1 MTRLTVGIT
10 TRDRP
15 DSLKRCLASLAH
27 VAHLDPDVIVFDDA
41 SRTPVSRQ
49 LEGVQRAPFRIIRDD
64 GRARLNDPLP
74 RLKAAFGD
82 LGWVLPETLAAAPGP
97 EDIYYDVV
105 AQVEMTHWR
114 SQRTVLVGDAA
125 YAVSLLAGQGASL
138 ALAGGRA
145 LGQVLDGEA
154 DIAAALA
161 RFEQRLR
168 SLVGKAA
175 RRAAHGQMV
184 RAGQPAPRRHPR
196 HVSQH
201 HDLAAAIGPAESF
214 LLVQLQGL
222 FTGFPLTL

>member
-1 MTRLTVGIT
+1 MRSIPIASWPFSSFATPFAHACMI
-10 TRDRP
+10 
-15 DSLKRCLASLAH
+15 RCHGSKPLSATSAGCC
-27 VAHLDPDVIVFDDA
+27 PK
-41 SRTPVSRQ
+41 
-49 LEGVQRAPFRIIRDD
+49 
-64 GRARLNDPLP
+64 PLP
-74 RLKAAFGD
+74 RRL
-82 LGWVLPETLAAAPGP
+82 LPRASITMWWRRWRWPLAKPAHGP
-97 EDIYYDVV
+97 V
-105 AQVEMTHWR
+105 R
-114 SQRTVLVGDAA
+114 
-125 YAVSLLAGQGASL
+125 VSLMAGQGASL
-138 ALAGGRA
+138 ALAGGRT

-184 RAGQPAPRRHPR
+184 RAGQSAPRRHPR

-214 LLVQLQGL
+214 LLIQLQGL